1 MPGVPDPAIRGW
13 GELLHNPVLEHVH
26 VLRNRQNRSP
36 RMLRAVKGPTLRL
49 SELAVLLVKNQDRLA
64 PFLRLRLLAPNL
76 SFVNDSETGVT
87 SLTK

>member
-1 MPGVPDPAIRGW
+1 
-13 GELLHNPVLEHVH
+13 
-26 VLRNRQNRSP
+26 
-36 RMLRAVKGPTLRL
+36 MLRAVKGPTLRL